1 MYMDM
6 LFVRLSQN
14 KVFAAISEAAIEGVM
29 PDTFFFTAMLMR
41 FLSQTFILFTQAP
54 EITLGENLDNS
65 II

>member
-14 KVFAAISEAAIEGVM
+14 SVFAAISEAAIEGVM

-41 FLSQTFILFTQAP
+41 FLSRNRLLFTQAP
-54 EITLGENLDNS
+54 ETTLGENPRKS
-65 II
+65 TI

>member
-14 KVFAAISEAAIEGVM
+14 NVFAAISEAAIEGVM

-41 FLSQTFILFTQAP
+41 FLSRNRLFYLLKRRKQR
-54 EITLGENLDNS
+54 
-65 II
+65 